1 MRVSLFII
9 ITLVVTGG
17 LYSIFVNKPGSSIK
31 SKTGSRVGL
40 PIEEI
45 NITSERY
52 MFSPMLVRLKKGKT
66 VKLVLTTYDVQHGL
80 FQPDLKLNLEA
91 YPGKPAE
98 TIITP
103 DKTGEFTVACALY
116 CGSDHDKMKMSF
128 IVE

>member
-1 MRVSLFII
+1 MVI
-9 ITLVVTGG
+9 GG
-17 LYSIFVNKPGSSIK
+17 LYYVFLNRLSSPIT
-31 SKTGSRVGL
+31 SKTGIRLSS

-80 FQPDLKLNLEA
+80 YQPDLKLNLSA
-91 YPGKPAE
+91 YPSKPAE
-98 TIITP
+98 AIITP
-103 DKTGEFTVACALY
+103 DKTGEFTVACSLY